1 MHVSALNCPWVRT
14 CMPSLHILS
23 PSIAPATAGGIQIR
37 RVKQGGSML
46 RLRGGTASRASLSY
60 YWRLALDTGAW
71 RVVTDRA
78 AADFV
83 AVE

>member
-1 MHVSALNCPWVRT
+1 M
-14 CMPSLHILS
+14 
-23 PSIAPATAGGIQIR
+23 QIR

-60 YWRLALDTGAW
+60 YWRLAVDTASW